1 MHMIEPLCNTLLQNA
16 VNNIQTQGAA
26 QALTGPAA
34 RGDVALVA
42 MQGKAVT
49 AWNAHAGHAYDALS
63 LLATNLAANLA
74 LKAAK

>member
-42 MQGKAVT
+42 LQGKAVRV
-49 AWNAHAGHAYDALS
+49 WNEQAGQAYDALS

-74 LKAAK
+74 HKVAK